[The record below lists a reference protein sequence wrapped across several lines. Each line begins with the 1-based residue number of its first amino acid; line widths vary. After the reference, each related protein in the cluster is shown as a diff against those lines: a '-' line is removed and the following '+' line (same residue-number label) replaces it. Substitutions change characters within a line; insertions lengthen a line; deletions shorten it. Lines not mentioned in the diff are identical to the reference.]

1 MKELNDVINL
11 SRESDSHMQGLPREL
26 ILLIEDDE
34 GNAGI
39 SSETMHGI
47 NGDVKLV
54 KNAAQ
59 ALTVIVQDAVSVIL
73 CNAQM
78 HSQSGLEVVETIVRH
93 QATRDIPIIFLYK
106 ISDADYSVFSSAKS
120 APVDYL
126 TSPVNPSLLISKVNM
141 FLQLKRQH
149 LDLLRMTREAEML
162 DAVLASE
169 KTDGHEETESQLAE
183 GAREAQD
190 GHKGLSGSAVVENRL
205 AERMDAVTRL
215 SSVVAHDFN
224 NILAIILGNLELLEY
239 ENIED
244 EKVNI
249 RLASI
254 QKSSDR
260 ACMLT
265 AQLLGISRQQ
275 PKRSV
280 ITNANDVLKAMVQ
293 VSVDEFPQNIAVT
306 SNLDVSLWLTD
317 IDPDDFQEALRNLIF
332 NACESMPDGG
342 GLVLKTHNVTLDRDY
357 CLLHPG
363 LNVGEYLELSITDTG
378 RGIAADVSPFV
389 FEPFFSTKEVTK
401 GSGMGLTQ
409 VYGFCRRS
417 KGHIRLQPG
426 PNSGT
431 TVRLCLPRA

>member
-11 SRESDSHMQGLPREL
+11 SQESDFHMQGLPRGL
-26 ILLIEDDE
+26 ILFIEDGE

-39 SSETMHGI
+39 SSETMQGI
-47 NGDVKLV
+47 NADVKLA
-54 KNAAQ
+54 KNAAE
-59 ALTVIVQDAVSVIL
+59 AMTFIVQDTVSVIL
-73 CNAQM
+73 CNAKM
-78 HSQSGLEVVETIVRH
+78 HSQNGLEIVETVVRH
-93 QATRDIPIIFLYK
+93 QATRDIPVIFLYK
-106 ISDADYSVFSSAKS
+106 ISDADYSAFSGAKS

-126 TSPVNPSLLISKVNM
+126 TSPVNPPLLISKVNM
-141 FLQLKRQH
+141 YLQLERQH
-149 LDLLRMTREAEML
+149 LDLLRMTRKAEML
-162 DAVLASE
+162 DAILASD
-169 KTDGHEETESQLAE
+169 KTGGHGETESQLAE
-183 GAREAQD
+183 DAREAQD
-190 GHKGLSGSAVVENRL
+190 RLKGLSGSAVAENRL

-280 ITNANDVLKAMVQ
+280 ITNANDVLKAIAQ
-293 VSVDEFPQNIAVT
+293 VSIGEFSQNITVT
-306 SNLDVSLWLTD
+306 CNFDVSLWLTD

-342 GLVLKTHNVTLDRDY
+342 DLVLKTENVALDRDF

-363 LNVGEYLELSITDTG
+363 VNVGDYIELSMTDTG
-378 RGIAADVSPFV
+378 CGIASDVSPFV
-389 FEPFFSTKEVTK
+389 FEPFFSTKEVIN

-417 KGHIRLQPG
+417 NGHIRLQPG